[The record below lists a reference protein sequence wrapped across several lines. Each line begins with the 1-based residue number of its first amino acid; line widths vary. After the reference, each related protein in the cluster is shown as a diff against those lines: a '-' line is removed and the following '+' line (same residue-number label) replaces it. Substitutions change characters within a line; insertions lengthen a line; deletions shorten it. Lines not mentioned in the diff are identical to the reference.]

1 MTTIIAFIF
10 VFGLIVFFHELG
22 HFLFAKR
29 SGILV
34 RDFSIGF
41 GPKIFAYRKKET
53 QYTLRLLPIGG
64 YVRMA
69 GEDGEVVELKPGYR
83 VGLILNDDEVVT
95 KIIVNGKDQ
104 YQDVQPLEVSGSD
117 LEKELFIEGYEEY
130 DEDKIVCYQ
139 VASDAIVVD
148 GKIETI
154 IAPYDRVFQS
164 KSLGKRAMTIF
175 AGPLFNFI
183 LAIIIFTILAF
194 VSGSVPSN
202 APEIGQVMDNGAA
215 QEAGLKQGDE
225 VISINGKA
233 VDSWQD
239 IYATVEKSPNKELDF
254 KIDRDGKTQDIDVTP
269 KAEKAQDGTSVGKI
283 GVAQPGSD
291 SFVTKITYGFT
302 QTWFWITQIG
312 HVLGQMV
319 TGDFSLN
326 MLNGPVGIY
335 TSTQEVVSYG
345 FLTLLNWTAVL
356 SINLGIVNLLPLPAL
371 DGGRLLFF
379 LYELVRGKPL
389 DPKKEGMVHFIG
401 FALLMVLMIL
411 VTWNDIQ
418 RAFF

>member
-22 HFLFAKR
+22 HFLLAKR

-41 GPKIFAYRKKET
+41 GPKIFAYKKKET
-53 QYTLRLLPIGG
+53 QYTIRLLPIGG

-69 GEDGEVVELKPGYR
+69 GEDGEELDLKPGYR
-83 VGLILNDDEVVT
+83 VGLELSKDETVT

-104 YQDVQPLEVSGSD
+104 YVNAQPFEVSKAD
-117 LEKELFIEGYEEY
+117 LEKELFIEGFEDY
-130 DEDKIVCYQ
+130 DESKKIRYQ
-139 VASDAIVVD
+139 VARDAVVVD
-148 GKIETI
+148 GKIETQVV
-154 IAPYDRVFQS
+154 PYDRTFGA
-164 KSLGKRAMTIF
+164 KSLGKRAATIF

-183 LAIIIFTILAF
+183 LAILIFTALAF
-194 VSGSVPSN
+194 IQGGVASTENTLGNVVKDSP
-202 APEIGQVMDNGAA
+202 AA
-215 QEAGLKQGDE
+215 EAGLHEGDK
-225 VISINGKA
+225 VLSISGTKTNSWAEIVGK
-233 VDSWQD
+233 VSENPD
-239 IYATVEKSPNKELDF
+239 KKLMF
-254 KIDRDGKTQDIDVTP
+254 KIERDGKTQEVKVTP
-269 KAEKAQDGTSVGKI
+269 EKQKVQGETVGKI
-283 GVAQPGSD
+283 GVENPIKD
-291 SFVTKITYGFT
+291 SFGAKISYGFT
-302 QTWFWITQIG
+302 NTWNWIHQIFD
-312 HVLGQMV
+312 VLGKMI
-319 TGDFSLN
+319 TGGFSLD

-335 TSTQEVVSYG
+335 TSTEQVVSYG

-379 LYELVRGKPL
+379 LYELIRRKPV
-389 DPKKEGMVHFIG
+389 DPKKEGIIHFVG